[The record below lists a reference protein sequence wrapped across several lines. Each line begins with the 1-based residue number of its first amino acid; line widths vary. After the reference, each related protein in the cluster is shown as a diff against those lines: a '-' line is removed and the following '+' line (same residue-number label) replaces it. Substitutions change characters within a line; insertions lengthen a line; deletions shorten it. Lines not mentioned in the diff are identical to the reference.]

1 MKDFFNKIKRKWQTI
16 LIIIFVVVAI
26 TFSASIF
33 IPAKYSSEI
42 KMMIIQN
49 HQSDKVDA
57 FSAAKS
63 AEYLSNIIANII
75 FTEAF
80 IGDVFDAPFEIE
92 KQFPNS
98 AEEKMKVWERTLD
111 IRKENNT
118 GILNIRVLDKSQKE
132 AEAIADSIAWAL
144 NTRGDKYHGGGDS
157 VQIKMIDGPI
167 TSENPAYPNVLLN
180 TLLAL
185 VVGAAGAFSVI
196 YFFDDFELIL
206 FSNKKTKRARIKKET
221 TDEMVAKLEKIRENL
236 KNQNTVSLVSED
248 YKIEDKRE
256 EAEISEKTENLDEVE
271 EALKKEEMIVNKE
284 AVVSEEEAK
293 DNQQGKIVFKKSE
306 APRNLPIFSDEKDGN
321 VNNKNDKSFIS
332 MEELNREAEKMGLA
346 TPNHSVQ
353 GAVGDKTT
361 KYEASSDEVKERLNK
376 LLRGEL

>member
-1 MKDFFNKIKRKWQTI
+1 
-16 LIIIFVVVAI
+16 
-26 TFSASIF
+26 
-33 IPAKYSSEI
+33 
-42 KMMIIQN
+42 
-49 HQSDKVDA
+49 
-57 FSAAKS
+57 
-63 AEYLSNIIANII
+63 
-75 FTEAF
+75 
-80 IGDVFDAPFEIE
+80 
-92 KQFPNS
+92 
-98 AEEKMKVWERTLD
+98 
-111 IRKENNT
+111 
-118 GILNIRVLDKSQKE
+118 
-132 AEAIADSIAWAL
+132 
-144 NTRGDKYHGGGDS
+144 
-157 VQIKMIDGPI
+157 
-167 TSENPAYPNVLLN
+167 
-180 TLLAL
+180 LAL
-185 VVGAAGAFSVI
+185 VVGTAGAFSVI